1 MMSIGYMTDKNP
13 TILDVVAEENLDT
26 TTMMMIEQVLETMG
40 RTKDKAFV
48 VDLLQSHLITSNGD
62 IISLTKEYCREINL
76 PWGLVIALKSRIRS
90 HSIQQDDG
98 WTTTTPS
105 KPKSNEVS
113 ISAPHIAKNNKKI
126 ESVMRRQDRA
136 DDAMSEKASTFG
148 GFQSSSM
155 SDHVGPSSPSG
166 HNDDAR
172 VAALLDSHQ
181 KNVNAQVDECREF
194 VMHSM
199 DKIMNVLEQRLG
211 DANPPQQ
218 VYAANQP
225 AVTVKH

>member
-1 MMSIGYMTDKNP
+1 MSGRRRSCRRKS
-13 TILDVVAEENLDT
+13 
-26 TTMMMIEQVLETMG
+26 TM
-40 RTKDKAFV
+40 
-48 VDLLQSHLITSNGD
+48 
-62 IISLTKEYCREINL
+62 
-76 PWGLVIALKSRIRS
+76 
-90 HSIQQDDG
+90 G

-181 KNVNAQVDECREF
+181 KNVNA
-194 VMHSM
+194 
-199 DKIMNVLEQRLG
+199 
-211 DANPPQQ
+211 
-218 VYAANQP
+218 
-225 AVTVKH
+225 